1 MGPYFS
7 LAGRLFKQRQAVWE
21 SWYGNRQMKKGRGG
35 LKHRLLFFKRERFLN
50 FFYYS
55 LNLYKAK
62 ILIFWR
68 KTNLVYILLRV
79 AKNSNLLVTHSH
91 FTMSQWKKPYFWNGF
106 CWAASL
112 LFSFG
117 LDPRCISDPELRDY
131 LNADDWHLD
140 EWELVS
146 HYLQHP
152 HLVPMSTM
160 LKPRVQCRRD
170 FVRASFIS
178 SFGHFFR

>member
-1 MGPYFS
+1 
-7 LAGRLFKQRQAVWE
+7 
-21 SWYGNRQMKKGRGG
+21 MKKGRGG

-131 LNADDWHLD
+131 LNADDCHLN

-146 HYLQHP
+146 HYRLHP
-152 HLVPMSTM
+152 LLVPMSTM
-160 LKPRVQCRRD
+160 AYLVSMSPRFWSLQFQFLRSAIFL
-170 FVRASFIS
+170 FVWKIDINLIHPLVHI
-178 SFGHFFR
+178 HFALTS